1 MSHIG
6 PLLCPLLVGRDDLLQ
21 LAERRIAEAASGRGH
36 LLMLAGEAG
45 IGKTRLLATALRRAR
60 ASGFRIAKGDLSPHD
75 RQVPLASVL
84 DLARTMRD
92 DAAFGPLGRELLE
105 VEGGQGGDSLGS
117 RRLLVRDIADR
128 IVATVDTPTVLA
140 FEDLQ
145 WADELS
151 LEVVGEL
158 ARLAPERPLL
168 LLAAYRLEE
177 LPAGSLHREWRSRL
191 LSQRLAE
198 EARLDR
204 LTYDQTALV
213 TTLILATGLPAPREV
228 VNAVFERT
236 NGIPLH
242 IEELLA
248 ALDDEA
254 RTDGRAI
261 RDAVVPDTIE
271 DAVLARAKR
280 LSDDA
285 RAVARAGAVIGRC
298 FIPEVLAGV
307 MDRPLADLDAPL
319 AELVAAS
326 VLHPFE
332 FLDRG
337 YFDFRH
343 QLLRDALYASVPPR
357 ELRKLHARAG
367 EFGGLIEGASE
378 IHASVH
384 FERAG
389 LRAQAYRTALA
400 AARAAS
406 AISSRQEA
414 FELYGR
420 AAANVP
426 DGLSAAELAEL
437 YDGYSEAAFAIDN
450 MVVAEETASLARRFY
465 LEADRPVEAANQLM
479 NLSGMARRDVRPPE
493 ERRRLLD
500 QAEAELMAL
509 ADSAERS
516 LALSDLRQVQS
527 FAEIDALR
535 LDRASALVEDAERF
549 ARAAGDVHEGDF
561 DFYRAEVDILAGR
574 VDAGMA
580 RLLGV
585 AREARD
591 ENRESTGVTAFRV
604 AAALAVRVMDYDA
617 AEIGLRE
624 GMRYADAIEQSY
636 CRRVMAA
643 TLAHVAWADGRWDEA
658 IATAAIELV
667 ERGTR
672 RGTLGSQNALGFVA
686 FGRGEVAHAR
696 TMLEESL
703 EIARASVEVD
713 LVLPPLWG
721 LAETALIAGEPDVAV
736 GQCEEALALAESTG
750 ERALLIP
757 FVVTGVRALLA
768 VRRPDDAERWLSR
781 SAALLAEW
789 RPRAAAAIA
798 HGEGLVRLAAGS
810 TTGARESLEAAVA
823 GWGQLGR
830 IWEAT
835 WARLDLARCLAR
847 AGRVAAALDLLTDAR
862 ATASSLGSTPLLA
875 RADELTHT
883 VRGRSMDD
891 EPWRPLTAREF
902 EVGRLIAAGLTNGEI
917 ATSLSIAPKTASA
930 HVEHILAKLGLAR
943 RAEVAAWV
951 ARVAP
956 REVPTGVAGSM
967 RRNGSE
973 PAAAVGEAVGSR
985 R

>member
-1 MSHIG
+1 MRERTLGHLMSHVG

-21 LAERRIAEAASGRGH
+21 LAERRVAEAAAGRGN

-45 IGKTRLLATALRRAR
+45 IGKTRMLATALRKAR
-60 ASGFRIAKGDLSPHD
+60 SSGFRMAKGDLSPHD
-75 RQVPLASVL
+75 RQVPLASIL

-92 DAAFGPLGRELLE
+92 DPAFGSLGRELLE
-105 VEGGQGGDSLGS
+105 LHGGQGGDTLGS
-117 RRLLVRDIADR
+117 RRMLVRDIADR
-128 IVATVDTPTVLA
+128 IVASVQAPTVLA

-151 LEVVGEL
+151 LEVIGEL

-177 LPAGSLHREWRSRL
+177 LPVGSLHREWRSRL

-204 LTYDQTALV
+204 LTYEQTALV

-254 RTDGRAI
+254 RTDGQAI
-261 RDAVVPDTIE
+261 CQAVVPDTIE
-271 DAVLARAKR
+271 DAVLARAQR
-280 LSDDA
+280 LSDEA

-298 FIPEVLAGV
+298 FVPEVLAGV
-307 MDRPLADLDAPL
+307 MDRPLAELEGPL

-326 VLHPFE
+326 MLYPFE
-332 FLDRG
+332 FVDRG
-337 YFDFRH
+337 FFDFRH
-343 QLLRDALYASVPPR
+343 QLLRDALYASVPAT

-367 EFGGLIEGASE
+367 EFGGLLEGASE

-420 AAANVP
+420 AVANVP
-426 DGLSAAELAEL
+426 DSLAAIELAEL
-437 YDGYSEAAFAIDN
+437 YDGYSDAAFAVDN
-450 MVVAEETASLARRFY
+450 VTVAEETASLARRFY
-465 LEADRPVEAANQLM
+465 LEAGRPIEAATQLV
-479 NLSGMARRDVRPPE
+479 NLSGMARRDVRSPE

-500 QAEAELMAL
+500 QAEAELAPL
-509 ADSAERS
+509 PDSPERS
-516 LALSDLRQVQS
+516 LVLSDLRQVQA
-527 FAEIDALR
+527 FAEVDALR
-535 LDRASALVEDAERF
+535 LDRAAALVEDAEEF
-549 ARAAGDVHEGDF
+549 ARAAGEFHAGDF

-574 VDAGMA
+574 VEAGMTG
-580 RLLGV
+580 LLRV

-591 ENRESTGVTAFRV
+591 ANRENTGVTAYRV
-604 AAALAVRVMDYDA
+604 AAALAVRVMDYGA

-643 TLAHVAWADGRWDEA
+643 TSAHVAWAGGRWDEA
-658 IATAAIELV
+658 IAIAELELV

-672 RGTLGSQNALGFVA
+672 RGTLGSRNAIGFVA
-686 FGRGEVAHAR
+686 FGRGQVERAR
-696 TMLEESL
+696 TMLDESL
-703 EIARASVEVD
+703 DISRASGEVD

-721 LAETALIAGEPDVAV
+721 LAETALVAGEPDVAV
-736 GQCEEALALAESTG
+736 GLCEEALALAESTG

-757 FVVTGVRALLA
+757 FVVTGVRAYIA
-768 VRRPDDAERWLSR
+768 ARRPDDAERWLSR
-781 SAALLAEW
+781 SAAFLASW
-789 RPRAAAAIA
+789 RSRAAPAIS

-810 TTGARESLEAAVA
+810 TTGAREAVEAAVA
-823 GWGQLGR
+823 GSGR
-830 IWEAT
+830 QRGRGWT
-835 WARLDLARCLAR
+835 WLAASPAR
-847 AGRVAAALDLLTDAR
+847 AGSRVRSISWPTHEPPPGRWRALP
-862 ATASSLGSTPLLA
+862 SSP
-875 RADELTHT
+875 
-883 VRGRSMDD
+883 
-891 EPWRPLTAREF
+891 EP
-902 EVGRLIAAGLTNGEI
+902 
-917 ATSLSIAPKTASA
+917 TSL
-930 HVEHILAKLGLAR
+930 
-943 RAEVAAWV
+943 RAFFAGGAWTTSHGG
-951 ARVAP
+951 R
-956 REVPTGVAGSM
+956 
-967 RRNGSE
+967 
-973 PAAAVGEAVGSR
+973 
-985 R
+985 